1 MDRIIISPEQMQDAE
16 CWIREMAAQ
25 LTGHNIRAVAM
36 VALTEEDN
44 QALCG
49 FWRMDHKDKQD
60 AAAYITESA
69 VEDMVCENI
78 RRYIEENSPE

>member
-1 MDRIIISPEQMQDAE
+1 MDRIIISPEQMQAL
-16 CWIREMAAQ
+16 ILEMAVL